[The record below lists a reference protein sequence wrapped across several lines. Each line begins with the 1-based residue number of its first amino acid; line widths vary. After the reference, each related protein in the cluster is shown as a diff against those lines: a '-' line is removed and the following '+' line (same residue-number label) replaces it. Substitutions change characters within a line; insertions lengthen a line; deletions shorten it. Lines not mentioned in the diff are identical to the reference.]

1 MLTPSATF
9 WVVIFSVLSTILAIY
24 AFISSLK
31 QFHPVLEKFKIN
43 NGPFIAVLKTLGVV
57 LWPLLLVIALTA
69 GIGYAIH
76 EFGMM
81 PETEVEASAT
91 PTTVISTPKPSL
103 PSSPSTLCLDEL
115 QVLNKEPD
123 KAFYFHQWEKNF
135 PIKIDGIEYLHS
147 IGVQLPV
154 DVKYDLIT
162 NHSTEREAFSAKIEY
177 SLAYKYDKFQFFY
190 GIDDNAFKD
199 AGLPP
204 PNCHYWV
211 VVESCECKEDSE
223 IKTTELERTPEVN
236 YMQTLGTSTLIDVSN
251 VETLRITFYWL
262 FDVLPTKPLT
272 LNIAIVDPT
281 LYVKAK

>member
-1 MLTPSATF
+1 MF
-9 WVVIFSVLSTILAIY
+9 
-24 AFISSLK
+24 AFFANLK
-31 QFHPVLEKFKIN
+31 RFIPVLKGYLVDNI
-43 NGPFIAVLKTLGVV
+43 FIIALIKAIVTVY
-57 LWPLLLVIALTA
+57 WPLLLAIAITVGVTMFIHKSVIYVDPDLAETSTPPIVIPTAL
-69 GIGYAIH
+69 
-76 EFGMM
+76 
-81 PETEVEASAT
+81 
-91 PTTVISTPKPSL
+91 PTTSTYSPTIIS
-103 PSSPSTLCLDEL
+103 LDDL

-177 SLAYKYDKFQFFY
+177 SLAYKYDKFQFSY

-211 VVESCECKEDSE
+211 VVESCECKEDS
-223 IKTTELERTPEVN
+223 
-236 YMQTLGTSTLIDVSN
+236 
-251 VETLRITFYWL
+251 
-262 FDVLPTKPLT
+262 
-272 LNIAIVDPT
+272 
-281 LYVKAK
+281 

>member
-9 WVVIFSVLSTILAIY
+9 WVVIFSILSTILAIY
-24 AFISSLK
+24 AFITSLK
-31 QFHPVLEKFKIN
+31 QFQPVLKKFKVDN
-43 NGPFIAVLKTLGVV
+43 SPFVAVLKTLGVV
-57 LWPLLLVIALTA
+57 LWPLLLVLALTA
-69 GIGYAIH
+69 GIGFAIH

-81 PETEVEASAT
+81 PETDIEATAT
-91 PTTVISTPKPSL
+91 PTTVISTPQPSL
-103 PSSPSTLCLDEL
+103 IANPSTLSLDDL

-123 KAFYFHQWEKNF
+123 KSFFFHQWEKNF

-147 IGVQLPV
+147 IGAQLPV

-162 NHSTEREAFSAKIEY
+162 NHATEREDYSAMIEY
-177 SLAYKYDKFQFFY
+177 SLGYKYEKFQFSY

-204 PNCHYWV
+204 PNCHYWI
-211 VVESCECKEDSE
+211 VVESCICREDAEEKSKE
-223 IKTTELERTPEVN
+223 IYRTPEVN
-236 YMQTLGTSTLIDVSN
+236 YMQTIETSDFINVSN
-251 VETLRITFYWL
+251 VETLRITFYWK

-272 LNIAIVDPT
+272 LNVAIVDPT